1 MCRFT
6 EDPKAYMKQFLEKL
20 KDARTVQRNY
30 PCIFDDSNVRS
41 LFGMLDVTGKGFIT
55 YEQYKQGDL
64 SYMYM
69 YCSFTISFSLEFQK
83 QKFTS
88 HIILTLSQYPSC
100 LSQHSIIHAASFQ
113 LLLALPVTLSENYI
127 VFPGIPAISRV

>member
-1 MCRFT
+1 MSFLAIDSSCTVFA

-64 SYMYM
+64 PY
-69 YCSFTISFSLEFQK
+69 TVVHVSL
-83 QKFTS
+83 
-88 HIILTLSQYPSC
+88 L
-100 LSQHSIIHAASFQ
+100 
-113 LLLALPVTLSENYI
+113 
-127 VFPGIPAISRV
+127 

>member
-1 MCRFT
+1 MSFLTIDSSCTVFA

-64 SYMYM
+64 
-69 YCSFTISFSLEFQK
+69 
-83 QKFTS
+83 
-88 HIILTLSQYPSC
+88 P
-100 LSQHSIIHAASFQ
+100 
-113 LLLALPVTLSENYI
+113 
-127 VFPGIPAISRV
+127 

>member
-1 MCRFT
+1 
-6 EDPKAYMKQFLEKL
+6 MKQFLEKL

-64 SYMYM
+64 SYMY
-69 YCSFTISFSLEFQK
+69 YSFTMSLFLEFEK
-83 QKFTS
+83 KTFTS
-88 HIILTLSQYPSC
+88 NIILIIISVSRVSLPTC
-100 LSQHSIIHAASFQ
+100 LYM
-113 LLLALPVTLSENYI
+113 LL
-127 VFPGIPAISRV
+127 IPAISRV

>member
-1 MCRFT
+1 MVMISCVYLLFLILFFICRLT

-55 YEQYKQGDL
+55 YEQYKQG
-64 SYMYM
+64 
-69 YCSFTISFSLEFQK
+69 EFFK
-83 QKFTS
+83 KK
-88 HIILTLSQYPSC
+88 
-100 LSQHSIIHAASFQ
+100 
-113 LLLALPVTLSENYI
+113 LLLQHPSFYIAFNSISTL
-127 VFPGIPAISRV
+127 

>member
-1 MCRFT
+1 MFNFFHVPFVNLT

-55 YEQYKQGDL
+55 YEQYKQGKLQFCLYLL
-64 SYMYM
+64 SLFPSYK
-69 YCSFTISFSLEFQK
+69 IFS
-83 QKFTS
+83 
-88 HIILTLSQYPSC
+88 IPLT
-100 LSQHSIIHAASFQ
+100 
-113 LLLALPVTLSENYI
+113 
-127 VFPGIPAISRV
+127 

>member
-1 MCRFT
+1 MNTLINNRLIFT
-6 EDPKAYMKQFLEKL
+6 MLKCFASTKISLKVFLMSFLTIDSSCTVSAEDPKAYMKQFLEKL

-64 SYMYM
+64 PYIY
-69 YCSFTISFSLEFQK
+69 YSFTVSLFNSLMKILLK
-83 QKFTS
+83 Q
-88 HIILTLSQYPSC
+88 
-100 LSQHSIIHAASFQ
+100 
-113 LLLALPVTLSENYI
+113 
-127 VFPGIPAISRV
+127 FPLY

>member
-1 MCRFT
+1 MT

-55 YEQYKQGDL
+55 YEQYKQGKIQ
-64 SYMYM
+64 
-69 YCSFTISFSLEFQK
+69 F
-83 QKFTS
+83 
-88 HIILTLSQYPSC
+88 LTL
-100 LSQHSIIHAASFQ
+100 HSFFSKSLFPLYEAELWVETH
-113 LLLALPVTLSENYI
+113 LPVHVVLLDKLLYS
-127 VFPGIPAISRV
+127 S